1 VLPSTTRKQLYNA
14 LVLPHMDYCSVVWQN
29 CSRELR
35 RKLERVQNYGI
46 RLILSQPPRTH
57 SEEMRQRL
65 NWLTLEKRRV
75 MARLCMMHRCVLKE
89 YSMKS
94 LSKSNSN
101 GTRGVGKLFLPRP
114 QTDFFKNSFTFK
126 GIQDWNCLQS
136 DVRTTIP
143 LGNIYGLQRQASY
156 CIFNVCI
163 YSRHSLELDYTF
175 LSFICRPSNCLFVYL
190 YCVSC
195 RTRR

>member
-1 VLPSTTRKQLYNA
+1 MLPSTTRKQLYNA
-14 LVLPHMDYCSVVWQN
+14 LVLPHMDYCSVVWQK

-126 GIQDWNCLQS
+126 GIQDWNRLQS
-136 DVRTTIP
+136 DVRTTIKI
-143 LGNIYGLQRQASY
+143 NY
-156 CIFNVCI
+156 N
-163 YSRHSLELDYTF
+163 TF
-175 LSFICRPSNCLFVYL
+175 RKHL
-190 YCVSC
+190 
-195 RTRR
+195 RTATAG